1 MRKVIKRTVFSLT
14 IIFIII
20 MVSIKSCTRD
30 IYSMS
35 QLEEMLPINLCSNEV
50 ELKGNFVEDY
60 VVETRLVLFYE
71 ITDSEFQNRDYYQYK
86 IDYNPLPSYDKD
98 NKYKEEIKDYLL
110 KFNLNSEEITYVN
123 FVFSQYQGIEYEI
136 RIYVFLKNND
146 ESVYRIVL
154 LTDIPSRLNVQF

>member
-35 QLEEMLPINLCSNEV
+35 QLEEILPINLCSNEV

-60 VVETRLVLFYE
+60 VVEIRLVLFYE

>member
-35 QLEEMLPINLCSNEV
+35 QLEEILPINLCSNEV

-146 ESVYRIVL
+146 ESVYSLISHL
-154 LTDIPSRLNVQF
+154 D

>member
-20 MVSIKSCTRD
+20 MVSI
-30 IYSMS
+30 YSMS
-35 QLEEMLPINLCSNEV
+35 QLEEILPINLCSNEV